1 MWVQVM
7 LVRAVIYEIRHHCVQ
22 AAWRPGSSYRLS
34 SDQEPPVIILFYETR
49 GTGWGQGVQGARRYR
64 GPGGAPHCQEARLIS
79 IIIYTESNMTLLL
92 GSRSLR

>member
-1 MWVQVM
+1 M

-49 GTGWGQGVQGARRYR
+49 GTGWGQGVQGAR
-64 GPGGAPHCQEARLIS
+64 GPGGAPHCQEAWLIS
-79 IIIYTESNMTLLL
+79 IIIHGEQHDTAPGKQIIKMI
-92 GSRSLR
+92 R